1 MGGEIVRRKRQGAS
15 LIVVV
20 IIFMFL
26 TTVSTAMLSMVLGNY
41 KARVVESK
49 RVENLY
55 ASDSGLDVT
64 YNVIGKNFDAAVKYG
79 YYEVVALKNGTNR
92 GPNNEKYQDI
102 NEDMQWLNEDIE
114 SINAAINNAKNNP
127 NDHSTNLSYLENE
140 RAKKRALISE
150 DEKIQQ
156 ILIGEEF
163 KRAFNNY
170 IQKID
175 STSDENIPQ
184 NQLEELIT
192 NHSYI
197 DMRSINDKNI
207 NQNNKP
213 KMTVDFGV
221 KDKEGNS
228 VSPNFDPVEVSTENI
243 AYDLDHPL
251 GTHESEGHHIPVTI
265 YPFFKQGYYNISVT
279 SSFYSEK
286 LTGDSNDSPKTN
298 ERKIKANFKLSVPEL
313 SDIYNQEAGG
323 VIQKYLA
330 TQDRAITVNG
340 NMNLSGVD
348 GFTVSNG
355 EIYVGGTT
363 PSSVQVSNRSYEKYS
378 GGIMV
383 YNSSNINFNKD
394 VVTRNTLNL
403 RSGANVTIGGNL
415 YGGNIYVGGNT
426 YSTDDTNDDNLNQS
440 ANNATLNIN
449 NTIDSTKGKVII
461 DNDLGLK
468 ATNSNITIN
477 DFFGVN
483 DKNITRYGNPVD
495 ADGNPIDRTK
505 SSSSIIVNSNDDSSN
520 VIIKNSAYIMGTAH
534 INTNET
540 NTDSSNEYQTGE
552 SGAVK
557 GNYIAYTVTLDD
569 SEKLAYYN
577 PLQLLESSDV
587 VTKATHFFNYW
598 RDQITNKGHSPY
610 TGGLQLPI
618 VEKADGSVDKINSKI
633 YTAGALVFERK
644 NDKGEV
650 VERNVVDSTYN
661 MDLEAPGGPVYNAQA
676 EFASKVYRFNQ
687 SATKPYDYDKTKI
700 TGFGTLVDAN
710 PSKISAS
717 GYKLADEDD
726 NNGEHAIFNGEKKPL
741 IIKKSDGSTDEITS
755 GSDNIVIKVAKKND
769 KYTLNAVIVS
779 AGNISIDDDDIAVN
793 GCLIA
798 GGDFNINGKSNIN
811 INYDQG
817 VIERVQAK
825 NPDLFKAVFGQILV
839 DDTDDT
845 QDSNNTDSS
854 NDSTTNDSASTNY
867 DLKYFL
873 EKKIWQIIK

>member
-1 MGGEIVRRKRQGAS
+1 MRRKRQGAS

-79 YYEVVALKNGTNR
+79 YYEVVTLKNGTNR

-102 NEDMQWLNEDIE
+102 NEDMRRLNEDID
-114 SINAAINNAKNNP
+114 SKNTAINTAKNNP
-127 NDHSTNLSYLENE
+127 NDHSTNVSYLENE

-156 ILIGEEF
+156 ILISEEF
-163 KRAFNNY
+163 KRAFNNF

-175 STSDENIPQ
+175 STTDENVPS
-184 NQLEELIT
+184 NQLKELIKY
-192 NHSYI
+192 HSYI
-197 DMRSINDKNI
+197 NMRSINDKNI

-213 KMTVDFGV
+213 EMTVDFDI

-228 VSPNFDPVEVSTENI
+228 VSPNFDPVEISAQNI
-243 AYDLDHPL
+243 AYDSAHPV
-251 GTHESEGHHIPVTI
+251 GITASNGGHYETVTI
-265 YPFFKQGYYNISVT
+265 YPLLKQGYYNISVT

-298 ERKIKANFKLSVPEL
+298 ERKIKANFRLSVPEL

-323 VIQKYLA
+323 DIQKYLA
-330 TQDRAITVNG
+330 TQGRAITVDG

-348 GFTVSNG
+348 GFSVTNG

-363 PSSVQVSNRSYEKYS
+363 PSSVHVSNRSYEKYS

-383 YNSSNINFNKD
+383 YNSSNINFNED
-394 VVTRNTLNL
+394 VVTRNTFNL
-403 RSGANVTIGGNL
+403 RSDSNVTIGGNL
-415 YGGNIYVGGNT
+415 YGGNIYVGGNI
-426 YSTDDTNDDNLNQS
+426 YDSSDVNNNNLNQS
-440 ANNATLNIN
+440 ADNATLNIN
-449 NTIDSTKGKVII
+449 NTKDSTKGKVII

-468 ATNSNITIN
+468 ATNSNITIK

-483 DKNITRYGNPVD
+483 DKNITAAGNPTD
-495 ADGNPIDRTK
+495 YDGKPVDRTK

-520 VIIKNSAYIMGTAH
+520 IAIKNSAYIMGTAH

-540 NTDSSNEYQTGE
+540 DTDSSNEYQTGE

-557 GNYIAYTVTLDD
+557 GNYVAYTVPLDATE
-569 SEKLAYYN
+569 SLAYYN
-577 PLQLLESSDV
+577 PLQLLDEPDVIKKAKHFSD
-587 VTKATHFFNYW
+587 YW
-598 RDQITNKGHSPY
+598 NAEIGKNHYPD
-610 TGGLQLPI
+610 TGGIQLPI
-618 VEKADGSVDKINSKI
+618 TENADGTVNTSNIH
-633 YTAGALVFERK
+633 TTGALVYQLNGKKR
-644 NDKGEV
+644 V
-650 VERNVVDSTYN
+650 VGSTYN
-661 MDLEAPGGPVYNAQA
+661 LVSDLNNPDSPVYKAQA
-676 EFASKVYRFNQ
+676 EFASKVYRFDQ
-687 SATKPYDYDKTKI
+687 FATKPYDYDRTMV
-700 TGFGTLVDAN
+700 TDFTALADT
-710 PSKISAS
+710 SKISS
-717 GYKLADEDD
+717 FGYNLANEN
-726 NNGEHAIFNGEKKPL
+726 NNGEHAIFNGENKPL
-741 IIKKSDGSTDEITS
+741 RITTSDESNTDEIS
-755 GSDNIVIKVAKKND
+755 SNSNNIVVEVAKKDVD
-769 KYTLNAVIVS
+769 KGTNSYTLNGVIVS
-779 AGNISIDDDDIAVN
+779 AGDVSIDSNITIN
-793 GCLIA
+793 GCLIV
-798 GGDFNINGKSNIN
+798 GGNLNIIGGGSDIKNITV
-811 INYDQG
+811 NYDQG

-845 QDSNNTDSS
+845 QNSNNTDSS
-854 NDSTTNDSASTNY
+854 TDSTTNDSASTNY

-873 EKKIWQIIK
+873 EKKIWKIIK